1 MNSLA
6 SRRPVRQVI
15 PPPNPGHTGAMPDRR
30 SLPPL
35 VRDMPVLYKL
45 LWKHLEDAP
54 GEVRVAEVAQE
65 LGLSVPK
72 TSTALKYMAELGA
85 IIDLGPV
92 MPEMPTRGR
101 PTRAYRVATLAEL
114 ERAQPYR
121 ALPERMPTT
130 AEQG

>member
-1 MNSLA
+1 
-6 SRRPVRQVI
+6 
-15 PPPNPGHTGAMPDRR
+15 MPDRR
-30 SLPPL
+30 PLPPL

-54 GEVRVAEVAQE
+54 GEVRVADIAQQ

-92 MPEMPTRGR
+92 MPEVPTRGR
-101 PTRAYRVATLAEL
+101 PTRSYRVATLAEL
-114 ERAQPYR
+114 NDARPYR
-121 ALPERMPTT
+121 ALPERT
-130 AEQG
+130 ADDE

>member
-1 MNSLA
+1 MNSLL
-6 SRRPVRQVI
+6 SRSLARQAV
-15 PPPNPGHTGAMPDRR
+15 PPFHSGHTGAMPDRR
-30 SLPPL
+30 PLPPL

-54 GEVRVAEVAQE
+54 GEVRVADIAQQ

-92 MPEMPTRGR
+92 MPGVPTRGR
-101 PTRAYRVATLAEL
+101 PTRSYRVATLAEL
-114 ERAQPYR
+114 NDARPYR
-121 ALPERMPTT
+121 ALPERT
-130 AEQG
+130 ADDE